1 MIAERRLAQTQP
13 ACDARLVQGVPSR
26 MIGPTAT
33 QPAGTLDEIQ
43 EQLPDPLNMMPALR
57 GEREGADARPPDV
70 SEVNWQRSRQVY
82 YNQAL
87 SWVQGI
93 RRPNAV
99 DLSLDQAVARAL
111 KNSYAIQIQS
121 YNPAIESTQ
130 IVEAEAQFDAVF
142 FTTFS
147 YNKQDQPTGTVP
159 PGNEVDTRI
168 YQGGIRKLLSTG
180 MQVSAS
186 YGLTRSWTNLATGTF
201 NPSYFNQFIVDFN
214 QPLLRGFGLDYN
226 RSRIEN
232 ARLERDKSIEVLR
245 RNIRETLFNVE
256 QSYWRL
262 YQARRNVAI
271 AARLL
276 SKLEQIL
283 TSFRQRE
290 RAGFDVYPVQVQQV
304 ESRIYSRRRSSCSSA
319 PMS

>member
-121 YNPAIESTQ
+121 YNPAID
-130 IVEAEAQFDAVF
+130 IDA
-142 FTTFS
+142 
-147 YNKQDQPTGTVP
+147 D
-159 PGNEVDTRI
+159 R
-168 YQGGIRKLLSTG
+168 
-180 MQVSAS
+180 
-186 YGLTRSWTNLATGTF
+186 
-201 NPSYFNQFIVDFN
+201 
-214 QPLLRGFGLDYN
+214 
-226 RSRIEN
+226 
-232 ARLERDKSIEVLR
+232 
-245 RNIRETLFNVE
+245 
-256 QSYWRL
+256 
-262 YQARRNVAI
+262 
-271 AARLL
+271 
-276 SKLEQIL
+276 
-283 TSFRQRE
+283 
-290 RAGFDVYPVQVQQV
+290 
-304 ESRIYSRRRSSCSSA
+304 
-319 PMS
+319 